1 VGTLR
6 YAGRS
11 CAIVVLLTFA
21 VLSVN
26 IANGPVLG
34 SNSAAHG
41 GLAESTLDNE
51 FFVAGAMLA
60 DIDHYLPPGVPMT
73 DSSAFT
79 SGLIQRAKTG
89 SADLKY
95 FAMGW
100 YEHLEQDK
108 QFTVSVANIQAVH
121 PEYTDPEIR
130 LGFDHL
136 SIIQHPTDVNVTF
149 IMNHAEIVEAI
160 RAGFTNISTVQVKQ
174 AIWDYVFS
182 EDIQSPGLL
191 ILKQFAQVFAALYP
205 EKVDEM
211 RAEYDSYSTRVTA
224 GYFNPFMD
232 GFRYDV
238 QEPEKIWIRNGH
250 EADPTDEVK
259 LTRSRTPVALPQR
272 SPFELC

>member
-6 YAGRS
+6 YTGRS
-11 CAIVVLLTFA
+11 CAIAVLLVFA
-21 VLSVN
+21 LSTAG
-26 IANGPVLG
+26 IANTPALG
-34 SNSAAHG
+34 SNSATHG

-60 DIDHYLPPGVPMT
+60 DIDHYLPPGVPRT

-95 FAMGW
+95 FATGW
-100 YEHLEQDK
+100 LEHLEQDR

-130 LGFDHL
+130 LGFDYL

-174 AIWDYVFS
+174 AIWNYVFN

-191 ILKQFAQVFAALYP
+191 ILKQLAQIFAALYP

-211 RAEYDSYSTRVTA
+211 RAEYDSYSARVTA

-238 QEPEKIWIRNGH
+238 QGPKKIWIRKGH

-259 LTRSRTPVALPQR
+259 LNRSRVPVELPQR
-272 SPFELC
+272 FPFGLY